1 MLQRNADS
9 NNYQPSVARTRIK
22 SRALAKGRREAELR
36 LRTLSSA
43 AVEEADDRTISSK
56 KPVDRKCYCAETD
69 DNGQPK
75 IHHEICFFADFALFK
90 HVVERP
96 PVCWNPVRQSTWRIK
111 HPFDADEDFSR
122 KKHDSQKDDPA
133 GNGT

>member
-9 NNYQPSVARTRIK
+9 NNYQPYAARTRIK
-22 SRALAKGRREAELR
+22 SRALAKCRRQAELR

-43 AVEEADDRTISSK
+43 AVEEADDRTNSSK
-56 KPVDRKCYCAETD
+56 KPVDRKCQCAETD

-75 IHHEICFFADFALFK
+75 IHHEICTKIHHEICFVVELARFK

-96 PVCWNPVRQSTWRIK
+96 PVCWNPVR
-111 HPFDADEDFSR
+111 
-122 KKHDSQKDDPA
+122 
-133 GNGT
+133 

>member
-9 NNYQPSVARTRIK
+9 NNYQPYVARTRIK
-22 SRALAKGRREAELR
+22 SRALAKGRRQAELR

-43 AVEEADDRTISSK
+43 AVEEADDRTNSSK
-56 KPVDRKCYCAETD
+56 KPVDRKCQCAETD

-75 IHHEICFFADFALFK
+75 IHHEICFVVELARFK

-96 PVCWNPVRQSTWRIK
+96 PVCWNPVR
-111 HPFDADEDFSR
+111 
-122 KKHDSQKDDPA
+122 
-133 GNGT
+133 

>member
-9 NNYQPSVARTRIK
+9 NNYQPYVARTRIK
-22 SRALAKGRREAELR
+22 SRALAKCRRQAELR

-43 AVEEADDRTISSK
+43 AVDRTNSSK
-56 KPVDRKCYCAETD
+56 KPVDRKCQCAETD

-75 IHHEICFFADFALFK
+75 IHHEICFVVELARFK

-96 PVCWNPVRQSTWRIK
+96 PVCWNPVRAGTWQIK
-111 HPFDADEDFSR
+111 HAFSADEACSR
-122 KKHDSQKDDPA
+122 KKHDGQRNETT